1 MLRPL
6 TATAFIGSNRGMRSS
21 RRKGSSRG
29 KPATASSR
37 STNSASPL
45 RGIIPP
51 MITPLSGRDKLDV
64 AGLDHLVER
73 LIAGG
78 VSGLFVLG
86 TTGEAPSLSYR
97 LRRELIKRTC
107 KLVRRRVPVLV
118 GITDTAFEE
127 SVALARFAAEAGAN
141 AVVASAPYY
150 FPAGQPELTHYV
162 RQLASEMP
170 LPLYLYNMPSMTKVS
185 FELDTVRHALELP
198 GVAGIKDSSGDMIYF
213 HRLVELARQRPDW
226 SVFMGPEELTPQ
238 AVLFGGHGGVNGGAN
253 LHPRLYVQLYEAAAA
268 QDLPRVRKLHADVM
282 RLAGAV
288 YTVGRHRS
296 ALIKGLK
303 CALNLLGVC
312 DDALAEPFERFHRP
326 ERETLRQRLV
336 ELGLLD

>member
-1 MLRPL
+1 M
-6 TATAFIGSNRGMRSS
+6 
-21 RRKGSSRG
+21 
-29 KPATASSR
+29 
-37 STNSASPL
+37 PL

-64 AGLDHLVER
+64 AGLERLVER
-73 LIAGG
+73 LIEGG
-78 VSGLFVLG
+78 VSGLFILG

-127 SVALARFAAEAGAN
+127 SIGLARFAAEAGAH

-162 RQLASEMP
+162 GQLASEMP

-185 FELDTVRHALELP
+185 FELDTVRHALDLP
-198 GVAGIKDSSGDMIYF
+198 GIAGIKDSSGDMIYF
-213 HRLVELARQRPDW
+213 HRLLELARQRADW

-253 LHPRLYVQLYEAAAA
+253 LHPRLYVQLYQAAVAR
-268 QDLPRVRKLHADVM
+268 DLPRVRELHADVM

-336 ELGLLD
+336 ELGLLR